1 MNNFNI
7 VSLIQRKTSSQMV
20 CVGYVSRFLV
30 IFPCFVSEYD
40 LRIHSHFF
48 IFLFPYKVTA
58 IYKKIATPLKLF
70 FKIPWW
76 FARNLW
82 VFSKLSFNCRL
93 SKSLNLYYIDT
104 YKYDWNS
111 THLNVFIS

>member
-1 MNNFNI
+1 
-7 VSLIQRKTSSQMV
+7 MV

-58 IYKKIATPLKLF
+58 ICKKIATPLKLF
-70 FKIPWW
+70 FKIP
-76 FARNLW
+76 
-82 VFSKLSFNCRL
+82 
-93 SKSLNLYYIDT
+93 
-104 YKYDWNS
+104 
-111 THLNVFIS
+111 